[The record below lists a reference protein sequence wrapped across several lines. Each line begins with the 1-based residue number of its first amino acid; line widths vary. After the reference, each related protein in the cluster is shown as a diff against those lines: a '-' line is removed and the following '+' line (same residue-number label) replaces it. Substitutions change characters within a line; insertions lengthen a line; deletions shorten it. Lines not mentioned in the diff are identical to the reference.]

1 LIAQIAPELCVTLAV
16 LLGFLIWDAM
26 IFWNL
31 KVCKTADKEVKT
43 FAQNKGK

>member
-1 LIAQIAPELCVTLAV
+1 MAQIAPELCVTLAE
-16 LLGFLIWDAM
+16 LLGFLIGDAT

-43 FAQNKGK
+43 FAENKGR